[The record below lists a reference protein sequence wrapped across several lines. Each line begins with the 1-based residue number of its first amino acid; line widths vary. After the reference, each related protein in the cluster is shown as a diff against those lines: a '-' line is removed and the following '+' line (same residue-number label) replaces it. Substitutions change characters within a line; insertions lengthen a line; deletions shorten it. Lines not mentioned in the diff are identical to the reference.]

1 MNLKSSEK
9 KDKNEAEF
17 IIEVIPE
24 ELEAAINEAYL
35 KNRNRISVPGFRK
48 GKAPRAIIERMYGK
62 EMFLGDAMD
71 ALLPEVLRFAMKDT
85 EYKVVGYPK
94 VTDFD
99 VKDDTKSAEIT
110 LLVSLYPE
118 ITIGE
123 YKGLSAEKPSIDIP
137 DKEIDAEIEKIRTR
151 NARIEKV
158 DRAAK
163 DGDTSIIDFEGFVD
177 GVAFEGGKG
186 ENYELELGSGSFIP
200 GFEEK
205 IVGMEIGEERDLDLV
220 FPEQYKED
228 LAGKP
233 VIFKVK
239 LNELKEKILPDLD
252 DEFAKDVSE
261 FDTLKEY
268 KDDIKANL
276 QKSRMEEVNEVFE
289 NELMQQVIE
298 SMQGDVPETMIDE
311 KMDVMMDNF
320 NRQMSSYGM
329 QPAQYMQMLGITPEI
344 YKERVRLQAE
354 QQVKATLALEK
365 IAELENIEITDEQ
378 IEEEYK
384 EAAELYKMEVEQI
397 KERVP
402 KKDIASDLK
411 LKAAAKI
418 VTDSAKI
425 TKSKPKPAKPEAAEK
440 KPTAKKAA
448 PKKSTTAKKEESSEN
463 N

>member
-1 MNLKSSEK
+1 LNLKSSEK